1 MKFKI
6 LACGLGAAI
15 ALNNTTTAKADTPYY
30 ADLNVLAVNKL
41 APHAARL
48 AESNAAYTQSLD
60 GTWQFFYSDDHR
72 TLPAL
77 DKIKFNSTIKVPGN
91 WERQGFGTAIYVN
104 QQYEFKSYRP
114 QPPLLPDAIPV
125 GVYKRT
131 INIPKNWDGRDIVLH
146 IGASKSGTTVYV
158 NGKEVGYSEDSKNPA
173 EYLLNEYLQPGD
185 NELVLKIM
193 RWSTGSY
200 LECQDFWRIS
210 GIERSVELYALPK
223 VRVADYAVISN
234 LDDSYTNGRFE
245 LKLKV
250 QNNSK
255 GKANLP
261 VTYTLTDNNG
271 NVVTTQ
277 TEKVKVGVG
286 ETIDAN
292 FSATIDNVKKWSA
305 ETPNLYNLTITC
317 GDDVTKCKVG
327 FRRIEFTNIEAH
339 NRSNRVLLFN
349 GKPIKFKGVNMHEH
363 NAETGHYVS
372 REDILHDLRLMKENN
387 INAIRCCHYP
397 QSDMF
402 YDLCDSV
409 GIYVYD
415 EANIESHGMGYD
427 LRKGGTLGNNPDWY
441 AAHLDRTRNMFERNK
456 NHASVTIWSLGNEA
470 GNGCNFYETYKW
482 TKAADA
488 DLMAR
493 PVVYERAV
501 WEWNTDMFVPQY
513 PDANWLRNAGKNGTD
528 RPVVM
533 SEYAHAMGNST
544 GGIARQWDAINSY
557 INLQGG
563 FIWDWIDQGFS
574 ETDEQGHK
582 YYTYGGDYG
591 KLQPNSGNFNCNG
604 IINPDR
610 TPHPGMTEVKY
621 AYQNVGFELGEN
633 GVITLTNRNYFT
645 DIDDGYTVACT
656 VVEDGQVKGMQFYS
670 VNIAPQQTAT
680 ITAPSVPTGKDGL
693 INVVVLRKS
702 DHQNIAGEQFQVTA
716 PEFNIDNANAQG
728 AKLALNTKDSET
740 ITVSSDD
747 VKFVVNRK
755 NGTVTDYSVKG
766 TSYVADNF
774 GPRANYW
781 RGPNDND
788 YGFGNAN
795 RAQAWKEASVPG
807 EAKVTAKMQGDAAV
821 ITVVRTLPTTCT
833 STIVYTVYSDGALR
847 IDTDLSAA
855 ESKIAAMPRNGL
867 RMRLP
872 QTMNKVKYY
881 GRGPG
886 ENYSDRNR
894 STFVDNYSTTAED
907 MYYEYVRPQENGHRT
922 DVRRL
927 TITDAAG
934 CGLEITADG
943 LFEFNALRNSV
954 EDFDGE
960 EAVNRDYQWYDTDPN
975 ELKHDVNNAKN
986 KRARRTHLN
995 DITAQPYVE
1004 VCLDEA
1010 MQGVGGYDSWGAW
1023 PDDDRMVKADQPRHR
1038 SFLLRPVHK

>member
-1 MKFKI
+1 MKFKV
-6 LACGLGAAI
+6 LACGGLAAMS
-15 ALNNTTTAKADTPYY
+15 LNLAPAINADTPYY
-30 ADLNVLAVNKL
+30 ADMNVQAVNKL
-41 APHAARL
+41 APHASRL
-48 AESNAAYTQSLD
+48 SDPGSAFVKNLD
-60 GTWQFFYSDDHR
+60 GTWQFYYSDDHR
-72 TLPAL
+72 SLPAL
-77 DKIKFNSTIKVPGN
+77 DKIPFTSTIKVPGN

-104 QQYEFKSYRP
+104 TQYEFKSYRP
-114 QPPLLPDAIPV
+114 QPPVLPDAIPV

-131 INIPKNWDGRDIVLH
+131 FTVPENWSGRDVVLH
-146 IGASKSGTTVYV
+146 VGAAKSGMTVYV

-173 EYLLNEYLQPGD
+173 EFLLNDYLKSGE

-210 GIERSVELYALPK
+210 GIERSVDLYALPK
-223 VRVADYAVISN
+223 VRVADYAVIST

-245 LKLKV
+245 LKV
-250 QNNSK
+250 QVANNGK

-261 VTYTLTDNNG
+261 VSYTLTDNQG
-271 NVVTTQ
+271 NVVASQ
-277 TEKVKVGVG
+277 TNKVKVAAG
-286 ETIDAN
+286 ETVDAN
-292 FSATIDNVKKWSA
+292 FAAVVDNVAKWSA
-305 ETPNLYNLTITC
+305 ETPNLYNLTLVC

-327 FRRIEFTNIEAH
+327 FRRIEFATVHAH
-339 NRSNRVLLFN
+339 NRDNRVLLFN
-349 GKPIKFKGVNMHEH
+349 GKAIKFKGVNVHEH
-363 NAETGHYVS
+363 NAETGHYVT
-372 REDILHDLRLMKENN
+372 RENILHDLRLMKENN

-402 YDLCDSV
+402 YELCDSV

-470 GNGCNFYETYKW
+470 GNGYNFYETYKW
-482 TKAADA
+482 MKNADK

-513 PDANWLRNAGKNGTD
+513 PDAKWLQNAGKNGTD

-544 GGIARQWDAINSY
+544 GGMARQWDAINSY
-557 INLQGG
+557 VNLQGG

-574 ETDEQGHK
+574 ETDEQGRL

-591 KLQPNSGNFNCNG
+591 DRLPNSGNFNCNG
-604 IINPDR
+604 IVNPDR
-610 TPHPGMTEVKY
+610 TPHPGMAEVKY
-621 AYQNVGFELGEN
+621 AYQNVGFKLGDN
-633 GVITLTNRNYFT
+633 GEITLTNLKYFT
-645 DIDDGYTVACT
+645 DFGDDYTVLCS
-656 VVEDGQVKGMQFYS
+656 VSEGGEDKAMQFYPINLGPQES
-670 VNIAPQQTAT
+670 MTIKAPA
-680 ITAPSVPTGKDGL
+680 VPTGDDGL
-693 INVVVLRKS
+693 ITVRVMDKRDRNCVA
-702 DHQNIAGEQFQVTA
+702 IEQFAVTA
-716 PEFNIDNANAQG
+716 PKFNVDVDAADG
-728 AKLALNTKDSET
+728 SALTLNTKDSESF
-740 ITVSSDD
+740 TVSSDD

-766 TSYVADNF
+766 VDYVADNF

-788 YGFGNAN
+788 YGFGNPN
-795 RAQAWKEASVPG
+795 RAQAWKEASKPG
-807 EAKVTAKMQGDAAV
+807 DAKVTAKMQGDKAV

-833 STIVYTVYSDGALR
+833 STIVYTVLRDGTVR
-847 IDTDLSAA
+847 IDTELSAA
-855 ESKIAAMPRNGL
+855 ESEVAAMPRNGL

-872 QTMNKVKYY
+872 QSMNIVKYF
-881 GRGPG
+881 GRGPD

-894 STFVDNYSTTAED
+894 ATTVGKYITTAEE
-907 MYYEYVRPQENGHRT
+907 MYYPYVRPQENGHRT
-922 DVRRL
+922 DVRSL
-927 TITDAAG
+927 IIADATG
-934 CGLEITADG
+934 RGLEITADS

-960 EAVNRDYQWYDTDPN
+960 ETVNRDYQWYDTDPQ
-975 ELKHDVNNAKN
+975 ELKHDTATVVN

-995 DITAQPYVE
+995 DITPRPFVE
-1004 VCLDEA
+1004 LCLDEA

-1023 PDDDRMVKADQPRHR
+1023 PDDDRMVKANQPRR
-1038 SFLLRPVHK
+1038 RTYVLRPLK

>member
-1 MKFKI
+1 MKLKI
-6 LACGLGAAI
+6 MACGGLAALGLNIATAAH
-15 ALNNTTTAKADTPYY
+15 ADTPYY
-30 ADLNVLAVNKL
+30 ADMNVQAVNKL

-48 AESNAAYTQSLD
+48 AVPGSPYVQNLD
-60 GTWQFFYSDDHR
+60 GIWQFYYCDDHR

-77 DKIKFNSTIKVPGN
+77 DALPYSTIRVPGN

-104 QQYEFKSYRP
+104 IQYEFMSYRP

-131 INIPKNWDGRDIVLH
+131 INIPDNWSGRDIVLH
-146 IGASKSGTTVYV
+146 VGAAKSGMTVIV

-173 EYLLNEYLQPGD
+173 EFLLNDYVKPGD

-223 VRVADYAVISN
+223 VRLADYAVIST
-234 LDDSYTNGRFE
+234 LDDTYTDGKFSLKCKVANNGT
-245 LKLKV
+245 
-250 QNNSK
+250 S
-255 GKANLP
+255 KANVPLS
-261 VTYTLTDNNG
+261 YTLTDNDG
-271 NVVTTQ
+271 NVVAKGTSTN
-277 TEKVKVGVG
+277 KMNAGASV
-286 ETIDAN
+286 DAEFN
-292 FSATIDNVKKWSA
+292 AEVPNVKKWSA
-305 ETPNLYNLTITC
+305 ETPNLYNLSVVC
-317 GDDVTKCKVG
+317 GDDVTNCKVG
-327 FRRIEFTNIEAH
+327 FRRIEFGNVSDH
-339 NRSNRVLLFN
+339 NRNNRVLLFN

-415 EANIESHGMGYD
+415 EANIESHGMGYN
-427 LRKGGTLGNNPDWY
+427 LRKGGTLGNNPDWF

-482 TKAADA
+482 MKNADK

-493 PVVYERAV
+493 PVVYERAE

-513 PDANWLRNAGKNGTD
+513 PDAKWLQTAGKNGTD

-557 INLQGG
+557 VNLQGG
-563 FIWDWIDQGFS
+563 FIWDWIDQGLS
-574 ETDEQGHK
+574 EKDENGRL

-591 KLQPNSGNFNCNG
+591 SLQPNSGNFNCNG
-604 IINPDR
+604 IVNPDR
-610 TPHPGMTEVKY
+610 TPHPGMAEVKY
-621 AYQNVGFELGEN
+621 AYQDMSFKLGE
-633 GVITLTNRNYFT
+633 GGAITLTNLKYFT
-645 DIDDGYTVACT
+645 DFGDDYTVMCI
-656 VVEDGQVKGMQFYS
+656 VSEGGEEKSIKFYP
-670 VNIAPQQTAT
+670 VNLAPQASTT
-680 ITAPSVPTGKDGL
+680 ITAPAVPTGADGL
-693 INVVVLRKS
+693 ITVRLVRKS
-702 DHQNIAGEQFQVTA
+702 DKNVVASEQFAVTA
-716 PEFNIDNANAQG
+716 PQFDVDNINGDG
-728 AKLALNTKDSET
+728 AALTLNTKDSESF
-740 ITVSSDD
+740 TVSSAD
-747 VKFVVNRK
+747 VKFAVNRK
-755 NGTVTDYSVKG
+755 DGTVTEYAVKG
-766 TSYVADNF
+766 TNYVADNF

-788 YGFGNAN
+788 YGFGNPA
-795 RAQAWKEASVPG
+795 RAQAWKEASKPG
-807 EAKVTAKMQGDAAV
+807 DAKVTAKMQGNNAV

-833 STIVYTVYSDGALR
+833 STIVYTVHRDGTVR
-847 IDTDLSAA
+847 IDTELSAA
-855 ESKIAAMPRNGL
+855 TSDVAAMPRNGL

-872 QTMNKVKYY
+872 KDMNQVSYY

-886 ENYSDRNR
+886 ENYNDRNR
-894 STFVDNYSTTAED
+894 ATTVGKYKTTADD
-907 MYYEYVRPQENGHRT
+907 MYYPYVRPQENGHRT
-922 DVRRL
+922 DVRSLRIADL
-927 TITDAAG
+927 AG
-934 CGLEITADG
+934 HGLDITADS

-960 EAVNRDYQWYDTDPN
+960 EARNRDYQWYDTDPK
-975 ELKHDVNNAKN
+975 ELQHDTTTVVN
-986 KRARRTHLN
+986 KRARRTHIN
-995 DITAQPYVE
+995 DITPQNYVE
-1004 VCLDEA
+1004 LCLDEA

-1023 PDDDRMVKADQPRHR
+1023 PDDDRMVKANKPRR
-1038 SFLLRPVHK
+1038 RTFVLRPF